1 MAAAPVV
8 THFSQCTQNFFR
20 KRISSKVIS
29 HPPVQSIKVRS
40 QMMPPEVKKYLSR
53 NIQSQFDKDPAIQS
67 GEVKNWL
74 LSGNQP
80 FDLSTIKSNTLSP
93 TRGRLPRWLTCGL
106 LSRSGPSWRRKWCR
120 QPQETKPSWR
130 EWSPDLG
137 GRLTRTR
144 RWFGTLSPPSP
155 SDSRLSLT
163 LTGDR
168 LRRRTTSQMYLIYVS
183 IETYKVN

>member
-67 GEVKNWL
+67 GEVKKWL

-80 FDLSTIKSNTLSP
+80 LVFSSYLPSYFTKFNIQGQFWTQNYMRIPKLVLLLIFEQILMEKIRFKVIEGEIRSATLYFKIFPISSCRSQHHRT
-93 TRGRLPRWLTCGL
+93 TRCLL
-106 LSRSGPSWRRKWCR
+106 LS
-120 QPQETKPSWR
+120 
-130 EWSPDLG
+130 
-137 GRLTRTR
+137 
-144 RWFGTLSPPSP
+144 
-155 SDSRLSLT
+155 SLV
-163 LTGDR
+163 LDF
-168 LRRRTTSQMYLIYVS
+168 
-183 IETYKVN
+183 